1 MSRLGFTF
9 RTMLRSGFDTYEI
22 ARIVNNRPE
31 MFPDF
36 GGGRYPIREADIYNQ
51 IARVDHL
58 NLTEVA

>member
-1 MSRLGFTF
+1 MLGTIF
-9 RTMLRSGFDTYEI
+9 RGMLKAGFDTCEI
-22 ARIVNNRPE
+22 ARIVNYRPE